1 MYYNNTQTECNGDRV
16 GEGEQMKAILNIRV
30 STSKQ
35 VEQGASL
42 NTQEAKLRQ
51 YAGFHDFDQV
61 EVIADEGLSGKTT
74 ARPGFQR
81 LMDTMRAKGV
91 DAVIVYSLSRF
102 ARNTIATLEAIE
114 VMNRRGV
121 AFHSLTENIDT
132 TSPVGRFFLTTLAG
146 LAQLEREQI
155 GERTRAVLQHMKSMG
170 ERVGQIPFGSK
181 DDNGAIIPDEN
192 EQAAI
197 ALIGKLRSEGLS
209 CSAIATRLE
218 QLDVRNKAGR
228 PTWSKQQVHRIAN
241 RVS

>member
-1 MYYNNTQTECNGDRV
+1 
-16 GEGEQMKAILNIRV
+16 MKAILYIRV

-42 NTQEAKLRQ
+42 EAQEARLRQ
-51 YAGFHDFDQV
+51 YAAFHGFDDA

-74 ARPGFQR
+74 ARPGFQK
-81 LMDTMRAKGV
+81 LMEAVKAKAV

-114 VMNRRGV
+114 VMNKRGV

-155 GERTRAVLQHMKSMG
+155 GERTRAVLQYKKAMG
-170 ERVGQIPFGSK
+170 ERVGQIPFGSR
-181 DDNGAIIPDEN
+181 NVSGSIVPDES

-197 ALIGKLRSEGLS
+197 ALIGKLRTEGLS
-209 CSAIATRLE
+209 CRAIATKL
-218 QLDVRNKAGR
+218 QQMDIKNKAGR
-228 PTWSKQQVHRIAN
+228 ASWSKQQVHRIVN
-241 RVS
+241 RAV

>member
-1 MYYNNTQTECNGDRV
+1 
-16 GEGEQMKAILNIRV
+16 MKAILYIRV

-42 NTQEAKLRQ
+42 DTQEAKLRQ

-74 ARPGFQR
+74 ARPGFQK
-81 LMDTMRAKGV
+81 LMESVRCKEV

-114 VMNRRGV
+114 VMNKRGV
-121 AFHSLTENIDT
+121 AFHSLTESIDT
-132 TSPVGRFFLTTLAG
+132 TSPIGRFFLTTRAG

-155 GERTRAVLQHMKSMG
+155 GERTRAVLQHMKSIG

-209 CSAIATRLE
+209 CRAIATRL
-218 QLDVRNKAGR
+218 
-228 PTWSKQQVHRIAN
+228 
-241 RVS
+241 

>member
-155 GERTRAVLQHMKSMG
+155 GERTRAVLQHMKSM
-170 ERVGQIPFGSK
+170 
-181 DDNGAIIPDEN
+181 
-192 EQAAI
+192 
-197 ALIGKLRSEGLS
+197 
-209 CSAIATRLE
+209 
-218 QLDVRNKAGR
+218 
-228 PTWSKQQVHRIAN
+228 
-241 RVS
+241 